1 MTVSGGGEN
10 TTRPQQ
16 APRSNPIQAPA
27 LSLRAI
33 TADDDEL
40 LRLLHSPAVSGP
52 WDYFDDSP
60 GDLLPAGSF
69 GGGAR
74 IIVDAERGPVGDVSF
89 IQVPYGP
96 NVRSL
101 AWRIGI
107 TVLPEHRGL
116 GIGGAAQLMLALELF
131 ATSTVNR
138 VEADTD
144 LDNIPEQRA
153 LERAGFVREGVVR
166 GAQYRGGQFYDRV
179 LYGLLRSE
187 LDGDAVVLPA

>member
-1 MTVSGGGEN
+1 V
-10 TTRPQQ
+10 P
-16 APRSNPIQAPA
+16 
-27 LSLRAI
+27 LRLREI
-33 TADDDEL
+33 TPDDDAL

-52 WDYFDDSP
+52 WDYFDDPP
-60 GDLLPAGSF
+60 GELLRAGRF

-74 IIVDAERGPVGDVSF
+74 IVVDLEHGPVGDVSF
-89 IQVPYGP
+89 IQLPYGP

-107 TVLPEHRGL
+107 TVLPEHRGR
-116 GIGGAAQLMLALELF
+116 GVGSTAQRLLATDLF
-131 ATSTVNR
+131 ASSDVNR

-144 LDNIPEQRA
+144 LGNIPEQRA

-166 GAQYRGGQFYDRV
+166 GAQYRCGRFYDRL

-187 LDGDAVVLPA
+187 L

>member
-1 MTVSGGGEN
+1 MTESGGGES
-10 TTRPQQ
+10 TTRPKE
-16 APRSNPIQAPA
+16 NPIHTPT
-27 LSLRAI
+27 LHLRAI

-52 WDYFDDSP
+52 WDYFDDP
-60 GDLLPAGSF
+60 PRDLLRAGSF

-96 NVRSL
+96 NVRSV
-101 AWRIGI
+101 AWRIGV
-107 TVLPEHRGL
+107 TVLPEHRGR
-116 GIGGAAQLMLALELF
+116 GIGSAAQLMLARELF

-138 VEADTD
+138 VEADTG
-144 LDNIPEQRA
+144 LDNVPEQRA

-166 GAQYRGGQFYDRV
+166 GAQYRCGQFYDRV

-187 LDGDAVVLPA
+187 LGDDAVVLPA

>member
-1 MTVSGGGEN
+1 MTVNGGGES
-10 TTRPQQ
+10 TTRQEQ
-16 APRSNPIQAPA
+16 APTSNPIAAPT
-27 LSLRAI
+27 LRLRAI

-40 LRLLHSPAVSGP
+40 LQRLHSPAVSGP
-52 WDYFDDSP
+52 WDYFDDPP
-60 GDLLPAGSF
+60 GDLLRAGSF

-74 IIVDAERGPVGDVSF
+74 IIIDAEHGPVGDVSF

-96 NVRSL
+96 NIRSL

-107 TVLPEHRGL
+107 TVLPEHRGR
-116 GIGGAAQLMLALELF
+116 GIGSAAQLMLAHELF
-131 ATSTVNR
+131 ATSSVNR

-166 GAQYRGGQFYDRV
+166 GAQYRGGRFYDRV

-187 LDGDAVVLPA
+187 LEGDAVVLPA